1 MLPIETHPRGI
12 DLTGR
17 RPFAEEEPT
26 KDPHPDPDFIPG
38 LSGWRRVPREFFD
51 RNTALVAR
59 DLLGLRVVRSLD
71 GRRRIGRIVETEAY
85 LGPQDHASHSRRGP
99 TPSNRSMFGP
109 PGHAYV
115 YLIYGIHHCLNF
127 VTEPAEHG
135 SAVLIRAI
143 EPISGIDSRTQGPG
157 LLCRAL
163 GVDRSLDGVDLA
175 GEALWV
181 AEPAVP
187 LTVPVV
193 RSRRIGIDYAG
204 HWARRL
210 LRFHIR
216 GNPFVSKSRG

>member
-1 MLPIETHPRGI
+1 MAPTEPQPRHNDPRHPVP
-12 DLTGR
+12 LAA
-17 RPFAEEEPT
+17 PEANLAP
-26 KDPHPDPDFIPG
+26 IPG
-38 LSGWRRVPREFFD
+38 MSGWRRVPREFFA
-51 RNTALVAR
+51 RETALVAR

-85 LGPQDHASHSRRGP
+85 LGPQDLASHSRRGP

-143 EPISGIDSRTQGPG
+143 EPISGIDGRTQGPG